1 VDITTPIE
9 EDFELQHK
17 SSAMSILSRK
27 QSKNLFVEFGPPTIV
42 EFEPET
48 EEDEEYDGDDDE
60 YQWEDM
66 DDSHRYYEEDDDEDY
81 QERYQAY
88 DDMNNHE
95 EQLEYQPEKVRNL
108 LHERIKDR
116 KLEEKQ
122 RNEIHQAINESHN
135 ISVIESTETDSDTSS
150 DEEEVAIMMQHQSYR
165 ASLDHTTTT
174 RQALVR
180 PIPAARLVDAKVV
193 RSSLEITEMEP
204 ATSKSVKRDAM
215 TRSRSKESIQS
226 YSQQLNVLRIFAGN
240 IRQGTGFKTVMVNQ
254 NTTAQELVKQA
265 MVKFHIE
272 ELESGAANQTEYYAT
287 VKGIDGREFWEKC
300 HPPPRSCLTNV
311 YTNFLPTL
319 RYR

>member
-1 VDITTPIE
+1 M
-9 EDFELQHK
+9 QHK
-17 SSAMSILSRK
+17 SSAISILSRK
-27 QSKNLFVEFGPPTIV
+27 QSKNLFVEFGPPEIL

-48 EEDEEYDGDDDE
+48 EEDEEYDGDEDE

-66 DDSHRYYEEDDDEDY
+66 DDDHRYYEEDYEEDY

-95 EQLEYQPEKVRNL
+95 EEVEYQPEKVRNL

-150 DEEEVAIMMQHQSYR
+150 DEEEIEVMMQHQSSR
-165 ASLDHTTTT
+165 ASLDHANTTINT

-193 RSSLEITEMEP
+193 RSSLEITELEP
-204 ATSKSVKRDAM
+204 AVSKVIKRDAM
-215 TRSRSKESIQS
+215 TRSRSKDSIQS

-265 MVKFHIE
+265 MIKFHIE

-287 VKGIDGREFWEKC
+287 VKGIDGRM
-300 HPPPRSCLTNV
+300 
-311 YTNFLPTL
+311 Y
-319 RYR
+319 